1 MKDKAILGDIHP
13 SGQLLLTIGIGLFIT
28 IITLITGI
36 LVALPVT
43 GKSMG
48 LLLGGLDARDPE
60 NLNMV
65 RYFQIISHLGMFI
78 IPSFVMAWFFGRKI
92 MKYLYLVK
100 IPSGRMILVSCL
112 LVFAAVPLI
121 NYVLEMNMQM
131 SFPESLKGI
140 ENWMRRA
147 EENAQQLTHT
157 FLAVETPG
165 GLLFNLFMIALIPAI
180 GEELMFRGVLLRIFD
195 RWSGSKHVA
204 VWTTAII
211 FSAIHFQFFGFFP
224 RMILGVLFGYLV
236 VWSGSMWP
244 AIAAHFVNNA
254 AAVTFYY
261 LFHHKISEGTFENL
275 GKGSEGLIYALVS
288 LVITIALMW
297 WVKKAGRTSNPRIE

>member
-13 SGQLLLTIGIGLFIT
+13 SGQLLLTVGIGLFIT
-28 IITLITGI
+28 LITLITGI
-36 LVALPVT
+36 LIAVPFT
-43 GKSMG
+43 GKSITE
-48 LLLGGLDARDPE
+48 LLGGLDARDPD

-78 IPSFVMAWFFGRKI
+78 IPSFVLAWFFGRKI
-92 MKYLYLVK
+92 LKYLYLDN
-100 IPSGRMILVSCL
+100 IPSGRMLLVSCM
-112 LVFAAVPLI
+112 LVFAAVPMI

-131 SFPESLKGI
+131 HFPEWLKGL
-140 ENWMRRA
+140 EEWMRRA
-147 EENAQQLTHT
+147 EENAEQLTRT

-180 GEELMFRGVLLRIFD
+180 GEELMFRGVLLRIFK
-195 RWSGSKHVA
+195 RWSGSKHLA
-204 VWTTAII
+204 VWATAII

-254 AAVTFYY
+254 AAVTFFY
-261 LFHHKISEGTFENL
+261 LFHHQISEGTFENL
-275 GKGSEGLIYALVS
+275 GKGSEGLVYFLLS
-288 LVITIALMW
+288 LAVTVALMW
-297 WVKKAGRTSNPRIE
+297 WVKKAGSKPNPRTE